1 MITGFN
7 TDVDYDGRI
16 FHVQTEDKGR
26 DNPVIESLVYS
37 RGEIVAAR
45 NTSYED
51 FNASEDYSEDE
62 VMDRMERQHQALIRD
77 ILNGKFESEGPRPFG
92 HNIISNRSLD
102 EVVVRFLIENF
113 TADPIQLELVDEIDL
128 LAGTESKIRLR
139 VVLREDGRPAG
150 GAQVRLSLV
159 PELGDPQQLFCA
171 PTDADGY
178 VEATF
183 ALPEPSDQLGDLAL
197 LCEARNGDALAELRQ
212 PVTRLSEA
220 IQR

>member
-26 DNPVIESLVYS
+26 KNPVIESLVYS

-45 NTSYED
+45 NTSYEE

-62 VMDRMERQHQALIRD
+62 VMERMERQHQALIRE
-77 ILNGKFESEGPRPFG
+77 ILNGKFESDGPKPFG

-102 EVVVRFLIENF
+102 EVVLRFLAENPNP
-113 TADPIQLELVDEIDL
+113 DPIQLELVDEIDL
-128 LAGTESKIRLR
+128 LAGTKSKIRLR
-139 VVLREDGRPAG
+139 VVLQEDGKPAD

-159 PELGDPQQLFCA
+159 SELDDPHPLFA
-171 PTDADGY
+171 ASTDSDGY
-178 VEATF
+178 VDATF
-183 ALPEPSDQLGDLAL
+183 SLPEASDKRGDLAL
-197 LCEARNGDALAELRQ
+197 LCEARVGDAVTELRQ
-212 PVTRLSEA
+212 PVSKLSEA
-220 IQR
+220 L

>member
-45 NTSYED
+45 NTSYEE
-51 FNASEDYSEDE
+51 FNASEDYNEDE
-62 VMDRMERQHQALIRD
+62 VMERMERQHQVLIRE
-77 ILNGKFESEGPRPFG
+77 ILNGKFDTDGPKPFG

-102 EVVVRFLIENF
+102 EVVLRFLAENDNP
-113 TADPIQLELVDEIDL
+113 DPIQLELSDEIDL
-128 LAGTESKIRLR
+128 LAGTKSTIRLR
-139 VVLREDGRPAG
+139 VVLQENGDPAE

-159 PELGDPQQLFCA
+159 TELGDPHPLFA
-171 PTDADGY
+171 ATTDADGY
-178 VEATF
+178 VDATF
-183 ALPEPSDQLGDLAL
+183 SLPDGSEHPGDLAL
-197 LCEARNGDALAELRQ
+197 LCEARVGEAVTELRQ
-212 PVTRLSEA
+212 PISRFSEA
-220 IQR
+220 I

>member
-7 TDVDYDGRI
+7 TDVDYGGRI

-62 VMDRMERQHQALIRD
+62 VMERMERQHQALIRD

-102 EVVVRFLIENF
+102 EVVARFLIENF
-113 TADPIQLELVDEIDL
+113 TPDQIQLELVDEIEL
-128 LAGTESKIRLR
+128 LAGTESTIRLR

-178 VEATF
+178 VDATF
-183 ALPEPSDQLGDLAL
+183 ELPDASDQQGDLAL
-197 LCEARNGDALAELRQ
+197 LCEARNGDAVAELRQ
-212 PVTRLSEA
+212 PISRLSEA
-220 IQR
+220 I

>member
-26 DNPVIESLVYS
+26 DIPVIESLVYS
-37 RGEIVAAR
+37 RGESVAAR

-51 FNASEDYSEDE
+51 FNASEDYGEDE
-62 VMDRMERQHQALIRD
+62 VMERMERQHQALIRD

-92 HNIISNRSLD
+92 HNLISQRSID
-102 EVVVRFLIENF
+102 EVIVKFLIENL

-150 GAQVRLSLV
+150 GAQVRLSFV

-178 VEATF
+178 VDATF
-183 ALPEPSDQLGDLAL
+183 ALPDASDQEGDLAL
-197 LCEARNGDALAELRQ
+197 LCEARNGDAIAELRQ
-212 PVTRLSEA
+212 PVSKLSET
-220 IQR
+220 I

>member
-7 TDVDYDGRI
+7 TDVDYAERI

-26 DNPVIESLVYS
+26 DNPVIESLVYAS
-37 RGEIVAAR
+37 GEIVAAR
-45 NTSYED
+45 NTSYEEL
-51 FNASEDYSEDE
+51 NASADYTEDE
-62 VMDRMERQHQALIRD
+62 VMERMERQHQALIRD

-102 EVVVRFLIENF
+102 EVVARFLIENF
-113 TADPIQLELVDEIDL
+113 TPDPIQLELVDEIEL

-171 PTDADGY
+171 PADADGY
-178 VEATF
+178 VDATF
-183 ALPEPSDQLGDLAL
+183 ELPDASDQQGDLAL
-197 LCEARNGDALAELRQ
+197 LCEARNGDAIAELRQ
-212 PVTRLSEA
+212 PISRLSEA
-220 IQR
+220 I

>member
-26 DNPVIESLVYS
+26 ANPVIESLVYS

-45 NTSYED
+45 NTSYAE
-51 FNASEDYSEDE
+51 FNASDDYTEDE
-62 VMDRMERQHQALIRD
+62 VMERMERQHQVLIRE
-77 ILNGKFESEGPRPFG
+77 ILNGKFESDGPKPFG

-102 EVVVRFLIENF
+102 EVVARFLVDNY
-113 TADPIQLELVDEIDL
+113 TPDPIQLELVDEIDL
-128 LAGTESKIRLR
+128 LAGTKSKVRLR
-139 VVLREDGRPAG
+139 VVLQEDGRPAE

-159 PELGDPQQLFCA
+159 TELGDPHPLFA
-171 PTDADGY
+171 ASTDAEGY
-178 VEATF
+178 VDAIF
-183 ALPEPSDQLGDLAL
+183 SLPEANDRKGDLAL
-197 LCEARNGDALAELRQ
+197 LCEARVGDAVTELRQ

-220 IQR
+220 V

>member
-26 DNPVIESLVYS
+26 DNPIIESLVYS

-102 EVVVRFLIENF
+102 EVVARFLIENC
-113 TADPIQLELVDEIDL
+113 TGE
-128 LAGTESKIRLR
+128 
-139 VVLREDGRPAG
+139 
-150 GAQVRLSLV
+150 
-159 PELGDPQQLFCA
+159 
-171 PTDADGY
+171 
-178 VEATF
+178 
-183 ALPEPSDQLGDLAL
+183 
-197 LCEARNGDALAELRQ
+197 
-212 PVTRLSEA
+212 
-220 IQR
+220 